1 MSELNEPAS
10 HLAKNSRKKH
20 EKMSTKTA
28 DITSSAKLTKLEFEN
43 SKLKGFHI

>member
-20 EKMSTKTA
+20 MRKCQQRLQ
-28 DITSSAKLTKLEFEN
+28 ILHPWPN
-43 SKLKGFHI
+43 